1 MNTIDAHLEALFNRL
16 VDGIASEADEQQ
28 LGGLLRSNPEAR
40 RAYREF
46 MGLHSALHWDFVA
59 ALSPEVAGGNSLK
72 SPPSVSLP
80 ASRFGWMLA
89 FAAGTIVASV
99 VAVCFWPRTNVD
111 RAPNEI
117 VANHQ
122 PREITNAAPATDSI
136 AALLVDQVGA
146 EFAAGRAPDGV
157 RIGPGEYELLK
168 GIVHLRF
175 AQGADVVIAS
185 PARLDVRDAQ
195 HTRLVYG
202 NVRVTAPPTARGFT
216 IATDAADYVDLGT
229 EFGLRVDPR
238 SGASDLYVF
247 DGQVNVADPRTGKV
261 LSEVVEGESSRY
273 VDATAAVV
281 PEIDKDAFPTP
292 GAIGFQRWQQYEREM
307 RGNDRL
313 LAFYPFLRTADE
325 TVLVNSQNENGMAAG
340 RIDGARWTTGRW
352 PGKEALLFD
361 RDTDFVQ
368 LDIPGEHQELTVAVW
383 LKVDRLD
390 FGLNAILNS
399 DGNEPGDFHFQLTR
413 QGLPR
418 GGVVIQSHFD
428 DKVVG
433 ESVPVGKWTHVA
445 SVISTQNR
453 SQQIYVNGVLARER
467 HWRKE
472 EILRPGSCRLGNWL
486 PDAKACMPN
495 RAFRGR
501 IDELAI
507 WSRVLSVDEIKN
519 LVEVGRPGMLGNAE

>member
-1 MNTIDAHLEALFNRL
+1 MTAAAEFVTQITR
-16 VDGIASEADEQQ
+16 VQRQ
-28 LGGLLRSNPEAR
+28 LHA
-40 RAYREF
+40 F
-46 MGLHSALHWDFVA
+46 I
-59 ALSPEVAGGNSLK
+59 LS
-72 SPPSVSLP
+72 
-80 ASRFGWMLA
+80 
-89 FAAGTIVASV
+89 
-99 VAVCFWPRTNVD
+99 NVD

-117 VANHQ
+117 VATHQ
-122 PREITNAAPATDSI
+122 PRETTNAAPVTDSM

-146 EFAAGRAPDGV
+146 EFAEGRAADGV
-157 RIGPGEYELLK
+157 RIGPEEYELLT

-195 HTRLVYG
+195 HARLVYG
-202 NVRVTAPPTARGFT
+202 NVCVTAPPTARGFT

-229 EFGLRVDPR
+229 EFGLRVDRR

-261 LSEVVEGESSRY
+261 LSEVVEGESSRH
-273 VDATAAVV
+273 VDGTVGAVPV
-281 PEIDKDAFPTP
+281 IDED
-292 GAIGFQRWQQYEREM
+292 
-307 RGNDRL
+307 
-313 LAFYPFLRTADE
+313 
-325 TVLVNSQNENGMAAG
+325 AG
-340 RIDGARWTTGRW
+340 RIEGARWTTGRW
-352 PGKEALLFD
+352 PGKTALLFD
-361 RDTDFVQ
+361 RDSDFVQ
-368 LDIPGEHQELTVAVW
+368 LHIPGEHQELTVAVW

-399 DGNEPGDFHFQLTR
+399 DGNEPGDFHFQLAC

-428 DKVVG
+428 DKVAG

-453 SQQIYVNGVLARER
+453 SQQIHVNGVLARER
-467 HWRKE
+467 QWQKD

-486 PDAKACMPN
+486 PDAKACMAN

-501 IDELAI
+501 VDELAI
-507 WSRVLSVDEIKN
+507 WSRALS
-519 LVEVGRPGMLGNAE
+519 

>member
-1 MNTIDAHLEALFNRL
+1 MNTIDADLEALFNRL

-28 LGGLLRSNPEAR
+28 LGELLRSGPQAR

-46 MGLHSALHWDFVA
+46 MSLHSALHWDFVA
-59 ALSPEVAGGNSLK
+59 ALSPEVAGDHSLK
-72 SPPSVSLP
+72 APPSVSLQ
-80 ASRFGWMLA
+80 ASRLGWMLA

-99 VAVCFWPRTNVD
+99 VAFLWPRTNVD

-117 VANHQ
+117 VATHQ
-122 PREITNAAPATDSI
+122 PREATNAAPKTESI
-136 AALLVDQVGA
+136 VALLVDQVGA
-146 EFAAGRAPDGV
+146 EFAEGRSPDGL

-175 AQGADVVIAS
+175 AQGADVVLAS
-185 PARLDVRDAQ
+185 PSRLDVRDAQ

-202 NVRVTAPPTARGFT
+202 NVRVTAPPAARGFT
-216 IATDAADYVDLGT
+216 IATNAADYVDLGT

-247 DGQVNVADPRTGKV
+247 DGQVNVADTRTGKV

-273 VDATAAVV
+273 LDGAVGAV
-281 PEIDKDAFPTP
+281 PELDEDAFPTP
-292 GAIGFQRWQQYEREM
+292 GAIGFQRWQQYEREI
-307 RGNDRL
+307 RADDRL
-313 LAFYPFLRTADE
+313 LAFYPFRRTVDE
-325 TVLVNSQNENGMAAG
+325 TVLFNSQNDDGMAAG

-368 LDIPGEHQELTVAVW
+368 LDIPGEHQDLTVAVW

-467 HWRKE
+467 HWRKD

-486 PDAKACMPN
+486 PDAKACVAN

-519 LVEVGRPGMLGNAE
+519 LVEVGRPGLLWNQD

>member
-1 MNTIDAHLEALFNRL
+1 MNTIDADLEALLNRL
-16 VDGIASEADEQQ
+16 VDGNASEADEQQ
-28 LGGLLRSNPEAR
+28 LGEVLRSSPEAR

-46 MGLHSALHWDFVA
+46 MSLHSSLHWDFVA
-59 ALSPEVAGGNSLK
+59 ALASDTVGDSSLK
-72 SPPSVSLP
+72 SPPCVSVP
-80 ASRFGWMLA
+80 VSRFGWVAA
-89 FAAGTIVASV
+89 FAAGTIVAGV
-99 VAVCFWPRTNVD
+99 VAFFWPITNVD

-117 VANHQ
+117 VAIHQ
-122 PREITNAAPATDSI
+122 PREAANAVPKTESI
-136 AALLVDQVGA
+136 VALLVDQVGA
-146 EFAAGRAPDGV
+146 EFAEGRSPDGL

-175 AQGADVVIAS
+175 AQGADVVLAS
-185 PARLDVRDAQ
+185 PSRLDVRDAQ

-202 NVRVTAPPTARGFT
+202 NVRVTAPPAARGFT
-216 IATDAADYVDLGT
+216 IATNAADYVDLGT

-247 DGQVNVADPRTGKV
+247 DGQVNVADTRTGKV

-273 VDATAAVV
+273 LDGAVGAV
-281 PEIDKDAFPTP
+281 PELDEDAFPTP
-292 GAIGFQRWQQYEREM
+292 GAIGFQRWQQYEREI
-307 RGNDRL
+307 RADDRL
-313 LAFYPFLRTADE
+313 LAFYPFRRTVDE
-325 TVLVNSQNENGMAAG
+325 TVLFNSQNDDGMAAG

-368 LDIPGEHQELTVAVW
+368 LDIPGEHQDLTVAVW

-467 HWRKE
+467 HWRKD

-486 PDAKACMPN
+486 PDAKACVAN

-519 LVEVGRPGMLGNAE
+519 LVEVGRPGLLWNQD

>member
-1 MNTIDAHLEALFNRL
+1 MKMIDADLESLFNRL

-28 LGGLLRSNPEAR
+28 LGELLRSGPQAR

-46 MGLHSALHWDFVA
+46 MSMHSALHWDFVA
-59 ALSPEVAGGNSLK
+59 ALSPEVAGENLPK

-80 ASRFGWMLA
+80 ASRFGGMLA

-99 VAVCFWPRTNVD
+99 VAFLWSSTNVN
-111 RAPNEI
+111 RAANEI
-117 VANHQ
+117 VATQQ
-122 PREITNAAPATDSI
+122 PREKTNAAPVTDSI

-146 EFAAGRAPDGV
+146 EFAEGRAPDGV

-195 HTRLVYG
+195 HARLVHG

-216 IATDAADYVDLGT
+216 ITTDAADYVDLGT

-273 VDATAAVV
+273 VDGASKTV
-281 PEIDKDAFPTP
+281 PEIDEKAFPTP
-292 GAIGFQRWQQYEREM
+292 GAIGFQRWRQYEHETRAD
-307 RGNDRL
+307 DRL
-313 LAFYPFLRTADE
+313 LAFYSFRRTPDE
-325 TVLVNSQNENGMAAG
+325 TVLLNALHDDGMAAG
-340 RIDGARWTTGRW
+340 RIEGARWTTGRW

-368 LDIPGEHQELTVAVW
+368 LNIPGEHEELTVAVW
-383 LKVDRLD
+383 LKLDRLD
-390 FGLNAILNS
+390 FVFNAILNS
-399 DGNEPGDFHFQLTR
+399 DRYDLGHVHLQLTR

-418 GGVVIQSHFD
+418 GGVAVAGPYDERI
-428 DKVVG
+428 VG
-433 ESVPVGKWTHVA
+433 SPVPLGRWTHIA
-445 SVISTQNR
+445 SVLSRETR
-453 SQQIYVNGVLARER
+453 SHRMYVNGVLTLER
-467 HWRKE
+467 NWRSDQV
-472 EILRPGSCRLGNWL
+472 LRPGSCRLGNWL
-486 PDAKACMPN
+486 AVEGDRVTN
-495 RAFRGR
+495 RALRGR
-501 IDELAI
+501 VDELAI
-507 WSRVLSVDEIKN
+507 WNRVLSADEIKS
-519 LVEVGRPGMLGNAE
+519 LVEVGRPGMLGSAE